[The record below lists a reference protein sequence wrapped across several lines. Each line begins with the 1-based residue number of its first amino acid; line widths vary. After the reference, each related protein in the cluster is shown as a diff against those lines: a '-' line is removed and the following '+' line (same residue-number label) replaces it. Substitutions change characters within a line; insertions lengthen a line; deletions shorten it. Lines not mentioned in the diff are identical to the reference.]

1 MPGSLTQGIGRTG
14 CGLPVAGRPCG
25 GGLHQAGHGPAI
37 RMASELCLDLRATEG
52 QSGKITALAVIWR
65 SCDFIP
71 STNTSSAFNLT
82 AHKVL
87 FTRYLDLIRFLT
99 QQAIA

>member
-1 MPGSLTQGIGRTG
+1 MWSASGWEALRGRGLCTRLGIG
-14 CGLPVAGRPCG
+14 
-25 GGLHQAGHGPAI
+25 Q
-37 RMASELCLDLRATEG
+37 
-52 QSGKITALAVIWR
+52 QSGWLLNYVWIYGLGRGRVVKITALAVIWR

-71 STNTSSAFNLT
+71 STNTGSAFNLT

-99 QQAIA
+99 RQAIA